1 MRGICR
7 VKLFE
12 CDNCGQPLYFENTR
26 CEQCGHALG
35 YSTEKPPRCFLSN
48 PMGMRGA
55 WLLSREPRAPG
66 LCANAVYEAC
76 NWLVPDDSAETLC
89 LACRHN
95 RNHSLICRTPRN
107 LVRFRKLELAKHRLF
122 YSFLRWGL
130 PLANRSD
137 DPQRGLAFDILAE
150 VEGAPPI
157 MTGHADGIITISA
170 VEAEGA
176 ERERR
181 RTHMGESYRTL
192 LGHFRHETGHY
203 FWDAFVSGGA
213 RLDEFR
219 ALFGDERRDYGAA
232 LEAHYRDGP
241 PADWQQHFISAY
253 ATTHPWEDFAETWA
267 HLLHIVDTLETAAAF
282 GIAVHPSVAAAP
294 ASENDAGFD
303 PYRALAIEPLI
314 DRWLPLTFAVNSL
327 NRSMGQPDLYPF
339 VLSATAMQKLAF
351 VRSLIQDAGET
362 RPKATTARP

>member
-1 MRGICR
+1 M
-7 VKLFE
+7 KLFE

-35 YSTEKPPRCFLSN
+35 FSTEK
-48 PMGMRGA
+48 A
-55 WLLSREPRAPG
+55 ALLSLEPDGDAWRALAVTERRFR
-66 LCANAVYEAC
+66 LCANAAYEAC
-76 NWLVPDDSAETLC
+76 NWLVPEDNAETLC

-95 RNHSLICRTPRN
+95 RTIPDLSDSAN
-107 LVRFRKLELAKHRLF
+107 LRRFRQLELAKHRLF

-130 PLANRSD
+130 PLANRTD

-150 VEGAPPI
+150 VEGGPPA
-157 MTGHADGIITISA
+157 MTGHADGVITISA

-181 RTHMGESYRTL
+181 RTHMGETYRTL

-203 FWDAFVSGGA
+203 FWDALVSGGA

-232 LEAHYRDGP
+232 LEAHYKDGP

-282 GIAVHPSVAAAP
+282 GIAVHPAVAAAP
-294 ASENDAGFD
+294 ASENDARFD
-303 PYRALAIEPLI
+303 PYRALDIEALI
-314 DRWLPLTFAVNSL
+314 RRWLPLTFAVNSL

-339 VLSATAMQKLAF
+339 VLSDPAVKKLAF
-351 VRSLIQDAGET
+351 VRSLIRDAGEHRSKT
-362 RPKATTARP
+362 TTARP